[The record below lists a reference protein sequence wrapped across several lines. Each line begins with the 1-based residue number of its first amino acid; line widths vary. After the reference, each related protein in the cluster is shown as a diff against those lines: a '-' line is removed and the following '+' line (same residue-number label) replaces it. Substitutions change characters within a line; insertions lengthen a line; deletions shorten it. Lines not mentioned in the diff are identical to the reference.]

1 MYAVTLIVLSYGLFV
16 AVELIKRTQLLCEK
30 HTQANSPISAS
41 DYNMFYFCTLS
52 RVMVWDVLEWD
63 KVGECVVQCDSVRD
77 VRIQYPYIEQMS
89 NNHTPLTQ
97 KPHFDKRNDYAHL
110 V

>member
-16 AVELIKRTQLLCEK
+16 AVELVRRVQLLCEK
-30 HTQANSPISAS
+30 HTQAISPISVS

-89 NNHTPLTQ
+89 NNHTPHNPKHRFSQ
-97 KPHFDKRNDYAHL
+97 AQ
-110 V
+110 

>member
-16 AVELIKRTQLLCEK
+16 AVELARRTQLLCEK
-30 HTQANSPISAS
+30 HTQAISPISVS

-77 VRIQYPYIEQMS
+77 VCIQYPYIEQTS
-89 NNHTPLTQ
+89 RIQTPHNPKHRFSQ
-97 KPHFDKRNDYAHL
+97 AQ
-110 V
+110 